1 MDLLKI
7 IREDMREQQYL
18 LQLYKDARRKLPK
31 GRLRYR
37 LMEGAVRYFTI
48 DPNTKK
54 EIYIKKK
61 DINKVHQLKYRRVL
75 EEAIETIERNLA
87 AQEEF
92 LRKYKSYDPAACQ
105 SRLGK
110 AYQDAPEVLH
120 QMGGRRQKRESY
132 QNNYR
137 REDLIHT
144 TSFGMMFRSKSEAM
158 IAELLY
164 KAGIP
169 FYYESRLV
177 LYDEWGEKKV
187 YYPDFTIILPDG
199 RVIYWEHFGRM
210 DSSEYREK
218 NYKKL
223 SVYHFNDI
231 YPPANLII
239 TMESRKGGM
248 DAAAVHQIIQNQLLP
263 YFQ

>member
-7 IREDMREQQYL
+7 VREDMRQQQYL
-18 LQLYKDARRKLPK
+18 LQIYKDACRILPR

-37 LMEGAVRYFTI
+37 LMEGVVRYFTT
-48 DPNTKK
+48 DPNTNK

-61 DINKVHQLKYRRVL
+61 DMNKVYQLKYRRVL
-75 EEAIETIERNLA
+75 EEAIASIENNLA
-87 AQEEF
+87 LQRDF
-92 LRKYKSYDPAACQ
+92 LEKYKTYDPAACQ

-158 IAELLY
+158 IAEMLH

-169 FYYESRLV
+169 FFYESKLV
-177 LYDEWGEKKV
+177 LHDEWGEPHY
-187 YYPDFTIILPDG
+187 YYPDFTIVLPDG

-210 DSSEYREK
+210 DSSEYRDK

-223 SVYHFNDI
+223 AVYHFNDI
-231 YPPANLII
+231 YPPSNLII

-248 DAAAVHQIIQNQLLP
+248 DAAAVHQIIQKQLLP
-263 YFQ
+263 HFQ